1 MRRPRVRCPIAFSCG
16 SADTP
21 GQDHAHTRQKT
32 LQVSRASREA
42 RERQEVLIDREE
54 LTRNVEIAILIPCY
68 NEASAIGSVVTNFAR
83 VFPTANIYVYDNN
96 SSDETA
102 VLAAAAGA
110 IVRRERMQGKGHVI
124 RRMFADIDADVYV
137 MVDGDA
143 TYDAGAAVAMVRR
156 LVESGLD
163 LVNGYRFAADATAY
177 RRGHGLGNR
186 ILNRIVSTIFG
197 HHIRDMM
204 SGLKVFSRRFVKSF
218 PCIATG
224 FEIET
229 EMTVHALELAMT
241 IDELPVAYTS
251 RIPGSASKLRTV
263 RDGVRVGW
271 LIFRLLRAERP
282 LIVFGSIFVVLASTS
297 SLLGL
302 KIYREWRATGLV
314 LRIPTAILTTGMM
327 LLAFLSAA
335 CGLILETVTLGRREA
350 KRMQYLT
357 IAPPPCGRANER
369 VTTLDSLTVPDRRGF
384 RS

>member
-1 MRRPRVRCPIAFSCG
+1 MLSRGSYPRRSDLGYRRPRINT
-16 SADTP
+16 D
-21 GQDHAHTRQKT
+21 
-32 LQVSRASREA
+32 
-42 RERQEVLIDREE
+42 E
-54 LTRNVEIAILIPCY
+54 LTRPADVAILIPCH
-68 NEASAIGSVVTNFAR
+68 NEAAAIGTVVRTFAR
-83 VFPTANIYVYDNN
+83 LFPAARIYVYDNN
-96 SSDETA
+96 SSDDTVQEA
-102 VLAAAAGA
+102 LAAGA
-110 IVRRERMQGKGHVI
+110 IVRRERMQGKGNVI

-143 TYDAGAAVAMVRR
+143 TYDASAAVAMVQR
-156 LVESGLD
+156 LLESGLD
-163 LVNGYRFAADATAY
+163 MVNGYRYTDDVAAY
-177 RRGHGLGNR
+177 RRGHELGNR

-197 HHIRDMM
+197 HRIRDML

-241 IDELPVAYTS
+241 IDELPVAFHS
-251 RIPGSASKLRTV
+251 RVPGSSSKLHTA
-263 RDGVRVGW
+263 RDGARIAW

-282 LIVFGSIFVVLASTS
+282 MIVFGSAFTVLAVTS

-314 LRIPTAILTTGMM
+314 LRIPTAVLTTGMM

-350 KRMQYLT
+350 KRMQYLAT
-357 IAPPPCGRANER
+357 PPPPRGQPSER
-369 VTTLDSLTVPDRRGF
+369 ETSYDSLARP
-384 RS
+384 